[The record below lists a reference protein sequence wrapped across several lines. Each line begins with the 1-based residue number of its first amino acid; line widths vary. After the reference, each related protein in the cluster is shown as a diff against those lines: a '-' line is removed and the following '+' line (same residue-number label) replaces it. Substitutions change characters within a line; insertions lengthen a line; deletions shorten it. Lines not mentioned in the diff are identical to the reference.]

1 VTTDNKFPDQRPI
14 GNPDNNYTVPQN
26 QPAGMRIPEFV
37 FRQLIGWAI
46 GQVRKTVDD
55 PKNVVDELFAMVGD
69 DTIKEIKAWLRESNN
84 LFLDVSWPKDDIS
97 LPAIVVEPQG
107 ESEDTSNALLGDMAG
122 GEAWG
127 RFGDSVPTARYQF
140 AIPENH
146 TTNIY
151 IASTNDRLT
160 LFLYTLV
167 KFILL
172 SNKDQL
178 TQWYDI
184 HNLSLSGQVLEHDP
198 QMFPTFGYFRQLTLS
213 YLCLFDFN
221 GAQEAAKIV
230 SLDIMVSTEECAPG
244 GTVVITSPVPF
255 DP

>member
-1 VTTDNKFPDQRPI
+1 MSIDSKPPDQLPL
-14 GNPDNNYTVPQN
+14 GSPENNYTIPQN
-26 QPAGMRIPEFV
+26 TPSGMRIPEFV

-46 GQVRKTVDD
+46 QQVRKTVDD

-69 DTIKEIKAWLRESNN
+69 DVIKQIKSWLRSNEN
-84 LFLDVSWPKDDIS
+84 LFIEVSWPREASS
-97 LPAIVVEPQG
+97 LPGIVIEPQG
-107 ESEDTSNALLGDMAG
+107 EQEDTTNTLLGDLAG
-122 GEAWG
+122 TAEMG
-127 RFGDSVPTARYQF
+127 RFGDANPSMRPQF
-140 AIPENH
+140 AVPELH

-151 IASTNDRLT
+151 IASQDDRLT

-184 HNLSLSGQVLEHDP
+184 HNLSIGGQVLEHDP
-198 QMFPTFGYFRQLTLS
+198 QMFPTFGYYRMLTLS

-221 GAQEAAKIV
+221 GASEAAKIV
-230 SLDIMVSTEECAPG
+230 SLDMMVSTPEGEDG
-244 GTVVITSPVPF
+244 GSVLITVPVPF
-255 DP
+255 PA